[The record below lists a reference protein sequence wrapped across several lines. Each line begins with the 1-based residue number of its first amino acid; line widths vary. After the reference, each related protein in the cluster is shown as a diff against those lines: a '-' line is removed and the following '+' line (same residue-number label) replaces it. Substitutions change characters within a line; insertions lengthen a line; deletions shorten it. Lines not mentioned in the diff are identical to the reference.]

1 MNYKNIIKSRELRLK
16 ILSFLNWIPD
26 KLMIKIQYRIKTG
39 RKLNL
44 KNPKRFTEKLQW
56 YKLYYKDPLMA
67 KCSDKYLVRNYVKEK
82 GLSHILNELYGVYD
96 YVDEINFNDLPDKFV
111 LKSTNGGGGNNII
124 ICKDKNKLDIE
135 KAKKQMK
142 KWIIPQKNGGGREW
156 VYYLYK
162 PKIIAEKYIESENKG
177 LIDYKFFCFN
187 GDPKYLY
194 VISERDFGNNAKFG
208 IFDIDFN
215 KLNYYR
221 KGKSKMT
228 EKIKKPENYEDM
240 IEIAKLLSEDFP
252 HVRVDLYNLNGKI
265 IFGELTF
272 FNASGYQIYEPDE
285 FDFILGKEFIL
296 PPKRP
301 ENPYDKRF
309 LFKKCG

>member
-1 MNYKNIIKSRELRLK
+1 MNYKKIIKSRELRLK
-16 ILSFLNWIPD
+16 ILSLLNWIPD
-26 KLMIKIQYRIKTG
+26 KLMIKIQYRVKTW

-56 YKLYYKDPLMA
+56 YKLYYRDPLLA
-67 KCSDKYLVRNYVKEK
+67 KCSDKYLVRNYVEEK
-82 GLSHILNELYGVYD
+82 GLSHILNELYGVYND
-96 YVDEINFNDLPDKFV
+96 VDEIDFSGLPDKFV

-124 ICKDKNKLDIE
+124 ICKDKNKLDVE
-135 KAKKQMK
+135 KARKQMK
-142 KWIIPQKNGGGREW
+142 KWLIPQKNGGGREW
-156 VYYLYK
+156 VYYRHK
-162 PKIIAEKYIESENKG
+162 PKIIAEKYIESGNKG

-194 VISERDFGNNAKFG
+194 VISERDFGNKAKLG

-221 KGKSKMT
+221 KDESKMI
-228 EKIKKPENYEDM
+228 EKIKKPKNYEEM
-240 IEIAKLLSEDFP
+240 IETAKLLSEDFP

-272 FNASGYQIYEPDE
+272 FDGSGFQTYEPDE
-285 FDFILGKEFIL
+285 FDFILGEEFIL
-296 PPKRP
+296 PKR
-301 ENPYDKRF
+301 
-309 LFKKCG
+309 L